1 MLLGRH
7 HRRHHHCVIQGSV
20 VLRHGA
26 QHGALLTAAGTH
38 TAPEAAM
45 TDAAA
50 RMLPVAP
57 APSSVTVGD
66 AAVAAAI
73 DDDAA
78 AHSPIHRIPAPEGR
92 HDRPRWTP
100 GPTDPDPERAE
111 PEITGREVDR
121 GILGPWPRTIDHG
134 RVVMGR
140 INDVRLG
147 RRNYDVGPFVSTH
160 DLVVRYQVSR
170 FLCLVAQELD

>member
-1 MLLGRH
+1 MTTTTALMTATAVTATG
-7 HRRHHHCVIQGSV
+7 VG
-20 VLRHGA
+20 GA
-26 QHGALLTAAGTH
+26 LTTTTALTTVARAGEAELTAARVAGALLTAAGTH

-45 TDAAA
+45 TDVAA

-78 AHSPIHRIPAPEGR
+78 AHCPIHPIPAPEGR
-92 HDRPRWTP
+92 HDRPRRTP

-121 GILGPWPRTIDHG
+121 GYSAHG
-134 RVVMGR
+134 HV
-140 INDVRLG
+140 
-147 RRNYDVGPFVSTH
+147 P
-160 DLVVRYQVSR
+160 
-170 FLCLVAQELD
+170 

>member
-1 MLLGRH
+1 
-7 HRRHHHCVIQGSV
+7 V
-20 VLRHGA
+20 VLRHRA

-50 RMLPVAP
+50 RMLPVAA
-57 APSSVTVGD
+57 APSSVTVGN

-78 AHSPIHRIPAPEGR
+78 AHPPIHPIPAPEGR

-100 GPTDPDPERAE
+100 GPTVPDPERAE
-111 PEITGREVDR
+111 
-121 GILGPWPRTIDHG
+121 
-134 RVVMGR
+134 
-140 INDVRLG
+140 
-147 RRNYDVGPFVSTH
+147 SK
-160 DLVVRYQVSR
+160 
-170 FLCLVAQELD
+170 